1 MVETYLLCKA
11 GWNRPRGQLA
21 VSQKATCESDKE
33 WWELVGELVAGNWA
47 AELMKRGLLSG
58 VAFSKC
64 ANTSRQPPSNYRSR
78 SAAKEALSAPS
89 KYISGRLRTCSRYPD
104 YSF

>member
-11 GWNRPRGQLA
+11 GWNRPRSRLA

-33 WWELVGELVAGNWA
+33 WWELVGKLVAGNWA

-89 KYISGRLRTCSRYPD
+89 EYISVRLRTCPRYPE
-104 YSF
+104 YIL